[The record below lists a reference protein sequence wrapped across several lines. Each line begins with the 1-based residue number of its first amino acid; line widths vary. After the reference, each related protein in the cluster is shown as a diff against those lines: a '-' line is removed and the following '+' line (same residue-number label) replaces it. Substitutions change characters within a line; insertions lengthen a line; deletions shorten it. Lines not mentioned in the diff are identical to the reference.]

1 MLQLCVQMGGGGS
14 FKIFGV
20 RILYTGKWNLLRT
33 IGSTSTTTGS
43 RAEAYYYYVVRSTW
57 Y

>member
-33 IGSTSTTTGS
+33 RSTTTGRSS
-43 RAEAYYYYVVRSTW
+43 RVEAYYY
-57 Y
+57 